1 MGSFLGPS
9 ILVTTATWIFTPCGP
24 CPDTRTHQEEAR
36 VLRRPAAAAAAPAA
50 KAKAAAA
57 VLRRPAAA
65 VPRVAVVPVPAPARP
80 LRRPYAGTAPWLHRK
95 GQRES
100 HPSRVY
106 SFFVLHFAS
115 IHERESRDT
124 LVAKYFFFLLHLDG

>member
-1 MGSFLGPS
+1 M
-9 ILVTTATWIFTPCGP
+9 
-24 CPDTRTHQEEAR
+24 
-36 VLRRPAAAAAAPAA
+36 LRRPAAAAAAPAA

-100 HPSRVY
+100 PPSRVY

-115 IHERESRDT
+115 IHERESRDA
-124 LVAKYFFFLLHLDG
+124 LVAKSIFFPASS